1 MQGILPIFCKGRK
14 SRYFCERDE
23 FSVYLQGEGGF
34 SVFLQLEKEFSVFLQ
49 REEDFAA
56 FLQREG
62 GILGVFAKREILS
75 IFFRGGQ
82 PRDCF
87 RMGGM
92 LDSFVEMIDKD
103 GTVKFSISFERGRL
117 DILAKGCDS
126 LDF

>member
-1 MQGILPIFCKGRK
+1 MR
-14 SRYFCERDE
+14 
-23 FSVYLQGEGGF
+23 EGGL

-49 REEDFAA
+49 REEEFAA
-56 FLQREG
+56 DLQREG

-75 IFFRGGQ
+75 ILSEGQ

-87 RMGGM
+87 RKGGM

-103 GTVKFSISFERGRL
+103 GTVKFSISFEKRGIR
-117 DILAKGCDS
+117 DIFAEGCDS